1 MNYLRG
7 MLATREDTMIGND
20 LIAEIPWIIFGVLLA
35 VTCVRLC
42 WVRRFCGQQEDLESR
57 QPPEGSGD
65 SSAHHRHSRKVR
77 QFAGHFACYAPATA
91 QISSPEGQCH
101 DRSRRR
107 PGTRA

>member
-1 MNYLRG
+1 

-57 QPPEGSGD
+57 QSAEGGGH
-65 SSAHHRHSRKVR
+65 SSADPAS
-77 QFAGHFACYAPATA
+77 AGEHGADDHDGSAV
-91 QISSPEGQCH
+91 SSSVH
-101 DRSRRR
+101 L
-107 PGTRA
+107 A